1 MIRKL
6 TMLTAILLAIG
17 GALFAPTADAQGAPT
32 CQLFFGDLMLEIPLD
47 TDTDLA
53 FAQPAGDSAELRPM
67 DDYYLHYYDCA
78 DALAYP
84 GPFTNMPTVPLS
96 PYAAAVSITAAPQPV
111 AVTAAAATP
120 ALALSGSETAVLAYL
135 GTGLVAFGA
144 FALGIRRGTASE

>member
-1 MIRKL
+1 MIRRL

-32 CQLFFGDLMLEIPLD
+32 CQLFFGDLMLEIPVE
-47 TDTDLA
+47 TDMLR
-53 FAQPAGDSAELRPM
+53 AQPAEDSADLIPM
-67 DDYYLHYYDCA
+67 VDYYRHDCA
-78 DALAYP
+78 DAVAYP

-96 PYAAAVSITAAPQPV
+96 PYAAANGITAAPQPV
-111 AVTAAAATP
+111 AVTAAAATPAP

-144 FALGIRRGTASE
+144 FALGIRRDSASE